1 MTDGAQQQLPAVRAP
16 AAPIPFGQRGLQL
29 ASFEDMFRFSKCV
42 VASGLAPK
50 SYRTPEQV
58 LVAIET
64 GAEVGFSPMQS
75 LTAFT
80 VLNGVPRLAVEPALA
95 LVLASGQLAQRH
107 ERWEGAGLERRAV
120 VALVRRGGLAVERS
134 FSIGDAT
141 MAGLDGKDNWRS
153 YPDRM
158 LLARAMGYAL
168 HDLFADVLRG
178 MRIAETM
185 DDDDRLEIAGVGAP
199 LSRSATYDGPDPLFA
214 QLEAGS
220 QTTVLDLQAEEEPV
234 LARQETD

>member
-1 MTDGAQQQLPAVRAP
+1 VSDSLPIP
-16 AAPIPFGQRGLQL
+16 AAARSSIGFGQRGLQL
-29 ASFEDMFRFSKCV
+29 MTFEDMFRFSKCV

-64 GAEVGFSPMQS
+64 GAEVGFGPMQS

-80 VLNGVPRLAVEPALA
+80 VLNGVPRIMVEPALA

-107 ERWEGAGLERRAV
+107 ERWEGEGLERCAV
-120 VALVRRGGLAVERS
+120 VALVRKGGLAVERR
-134 FSIGDAT
+134 FSIADAKN
-141 MAGLDGKDNWRS
+141 AGLESKDNWRG

-158 LLARAMGYAL
+158 LYARALGYAL

-185 DDDDRLEIAGVGAP
+185 DDSASLEIVPGVP
-199 LSRSATYDGPDPLFA
+199 LSRSATYGGPDPLVA
-214 QLEAGS
+214 QIEAGS
-220 QTTVLDLQAEEEPV
+220 QAIEIELQAEPELVPV
-234 LARQETD
+234 SQEVSHAD